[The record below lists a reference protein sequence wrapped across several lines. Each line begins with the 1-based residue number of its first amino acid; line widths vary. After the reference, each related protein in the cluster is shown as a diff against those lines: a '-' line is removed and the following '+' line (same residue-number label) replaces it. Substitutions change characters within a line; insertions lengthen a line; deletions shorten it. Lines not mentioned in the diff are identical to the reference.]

1 MKQMTGLG
9 RRRALQALTAAALL
23 PAAAT
28 ARAAAREHWDLV
40 VVGAGTAGLPAALF
54 AAERGLRVAVL
65 EVTSQIGGTL
75 WLSGGQMSAGGTRR
89 QRELGID
96 DSAEQHLA
104 DVMRISQSSAD
115 PALVRRAVTEA
126 GPTLDWLEASGFEF
140 GPEFPVASTGHE
152 PYSRPRVWGG
162 MERGLSILK
171 VLESSLAAA
180 VRKPVIVFDFAVEE
194 LLLDA
199 SGAITGVAGRDS
211 AGGGRRTFRAPS
223 VLLASGGYASNP
235 ALFERVNGL
244 PQYKAAGWP
253 ANTGI
258 GFELALA
265 AGGHTRGA
273 QNYLCDFGSIP
284 GGVTPPSPELAR
296 SIHHPQ
302 RRQPWEIAVNANGQ
316 RFIVEDDPSVDTRER
331 ALVQQPHHRYWL
343 VFDERILAEAPPLV
357 RTAPPADQRDWTRTE
372 LRNAFGTIDSFVRAD
387 SIEEL
392 AARSGI
398 EPSGLRQTI
407 GDYNRAVETGRDTM
421 GRRHL
426 PRPIATPPFYSI
438 RHQGGTLIAV
448 GGVAVDDSLR
458 VLRRSGEHVPG
469 LYAAGEILGNGSL
482 SGRAFCSGMSV
493 TPALALGR
501 WLGRTLP
508 VRTRG

>member
-1 MKQMTGLG
+1 VAKLPNRS
-9 RRRALQALTAAALL
+9 RRRALQTLAAAAVF
-23 PAAAT
+23 PAAHRS
-28 ARAAAREHWDLV
+28 RAADRQQWDLV
-40 VVGAGTAGLPAALF
+40 IVGAGTAGLPAALF
-54 AAERGLRVAVL
+54 AADRGLRVALL
-65 EVTSQIGGTL
+65 EITSQIGGTL
-75 WLSGGQMSAGGTRR
+75 WMSGGQMSAAGTRR
-89 QRELGID
+89 QRMLGID
-96 DSAEQHLA
+96 DSAEQHLR
-104 DVMRISQSSAD
+104 DVMRISQGSAD
-115 PALVRRAVTEA
+115 AALVRRAVAEA
-126 GPTLDWLEASGFEF
+126 GPTLDWLDDSGFEF
-140 GPEFPVASTGHE
+140 GAEFPVAATGHE
-152 PYSRPRVWGG
+152 PYSQPRVWGG
-162 MERGLSILK
+162 PERGLSILRI
-171 VLESSLAAA
+171 LESQLAASP
-180 VRKPVIVFDFAVEE
+180 RKPSIVFDFAVEE
-194 LLLDA
+194 LLLE
-199 SGAITGVAGRDS
+199 STGSVTGVAGRES
-211 AGGGRRTFRAPS
+211 AGGTRRVFRAPN

-258 GFELALA
+258 GFDLALS
-265 AGGHTRGA
+265 AGGFTRGER
-273 QNYLCDFGSIP
+273 NYLCDFGSIP
-284 GGVTPPSPELAR
+284 GGVVPPSPELAR

-302 RRQPWEIAVNANGQ
+302 RRMPWEIAVNANGR

-357 RTAPPADQRDWTRTE
+357 RTAPPAEQRDWTREE

-398 EPSGLRQTI
+398 EPVGLQQTVI
-407 GDYNRAVETGRDTM
+407 EYNRAVDTHVDPM
-421 GRRHL
+421 GRKHL
-426 PRPIATPPFYSI
+426 PRPIGTPPFYSI

-458 VLRRSGEHVPG
+458 VLRRSGESIPG

-508 VRTRG
+508 SRT